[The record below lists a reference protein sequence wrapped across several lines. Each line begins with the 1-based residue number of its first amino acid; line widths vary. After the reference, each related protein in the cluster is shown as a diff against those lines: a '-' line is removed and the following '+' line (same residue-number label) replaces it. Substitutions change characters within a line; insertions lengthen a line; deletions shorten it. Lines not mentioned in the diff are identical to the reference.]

1 MSKKKRS
8 IALAWLLVLSMV
20 LPMFSSAIPTMATET
35 SVSAENNFDA
45 MTIEQI
51 LSQDKSITWVFAG
64 DSITHN
70 AGWSG
75 GMNSYSEWFEQYL
88 YDIGRGDDAVLL
100 SAWGGANT
108 YDFQYYEK
116 TPEGYG
122 PKVDAGKGLENMITK
137 YNPDVVFLK
146 LGMNERKKAT
156 ENIVRT
162 YKQILDGVY
171 AEGLKNNKVP
181 KIVLL
186 SSTPVSDET
195 FYDDQ
200 IHTESRDRAI
210 VGSVKRS
217 RDEIE
222 KIATEYDLTFVDLR
236 TAFIEE
242 ALRLGEDYSRTFYS
256 DSSDGTIHPNAAG
269 QYYIFKTL
277 SKAIGIYKED
287 MPIFQLKYEDILSQA
302 MYVDDTLISDY
313 SGEYGSTDGW
323 STVFTE
329 NYVWGVAGAQ
339 QMSGYEGPVPHR
351 SMFRFIDNALRYNE
365 YRDIRVYNFASPAY
379 TNGVADLLEKYD
391 KTMATRTYDV
401 FLLLP
406 EVPKVYESTYV
417 HSDTLV
423 EEYKANVLE
432 LLEKN
437 SGKTCILWTP
447 LASGDGTMNGYISAY
462 AEAVREIATAD
473 STILFFDANKF
484 MNDNMTGNTSLVNN
498 WFEDGVYVS
507 PLCADDVVFAFYTLM
522 NQTGTG
528 MNALKNRNLRYT
540 SDTQVFKGNYVRD
553 YIKADATVSGTT
565 VTVDVSA
572 IKTAYPNIT
581 NLRLMV
587 LPEKATG
594 NYHGDIRL
602 LSEVATV
609 SEVDNTYTFE
619 APCANLY
626 LAIYGEQN
634 GLIYRFKDISLTV
647 DTTATIP
654 EKTTPVPTGVYLD
667 SLKVMSAP
675 DFGFEKDTTSYNVNL
690 YQYQTYA
697 TVRATAQVGLTITVN
712 GETVASNALSKP
724 IKVESGSKIE
734 VAVTDGTTTK
744 TYTLTCVK
752 PQQPDIIITEVM
764 QDAYASYTVA
774 NSNDNYELVEI
785 YNASGRDLNLLDY
798 SLGFKK
804 DYTYNNVTE
813 SNSAEYPYY
822 FTGNDQSFGGDAS
835 YTGIKPITKY
845 SVYWT
850 DKVESEPPEVTFK
863 ADSTMVIWI
872 RSTPQSTEE
881 ARAEHG
887 ATLTY
892 ETLRAA
898 LEAHKGTHTLT
909 VNVDGVETAVVPQE
923 SQLVVAEV
931 TQNVKSAVLTNR
943 AKKTAEVADT
953 TQNYVMDN
961 FTGIYN
967 ADTATRGWLFMLKN
981 TAEFARNGAITEAGN
996 DIVTAAKFY
1005 RVGKEVDSTVVGTD
1019 KLSSV
1024 LSYNYER
1031 GMSVVRNENV
1041 VNVDTIGVGNTSDV
1055 MGYSNLTSFGAIEYW
1070 QKPLDFGD
1078 TTAPVIVDK
1087 TDRNLENAEN
1097 DSIAIDLALSDEQD
1111 LRYIELY
1118 VRKDGETEFT
1128 KVSKDYVLE
1137 TGVKNAGLTEDIQ
1150 SAEYSYTVTEMGELV
1165 EYYVKAVD
1173 GNNNVTTLGSEE
1185 EPLSITT
1192 LRIVEPYTAEK
1203 AKEHIG
1209 KQENIPTCATAGYIF
1224 AGWYEDEACEKSPI
1238 TDASQ
1243 VKETVYALFVSKT
1256 VLGVKAQLSADVLTD
1271 DVTTGT
1277 ANLRF
1282 VTTVDSLRYKEA
1294 GFKFVI
1300 YGTTS
1305 KVPTDVV
1312 YKKLYALNKDGTE
1325 DQLLPK
1331 MFSAISNYF
1340 WAVTVTGIPST
1351 AWDASI
1357 AVTPYWTTLDGVTVE
1372 GEEVT
1377 KTVNQGRNDSV
1388 ARIGTSYYNTV
1399 AEAVEAAVDNDTVE
1413 VLRDTTVDTAMTID
1427 KNITIANAIGSTATL
1442 TRAESL
1448 TGAMFTVTSEGNLTI
1463 ASAGA
1468 NTITVDGNNANVTAT
1483 DSMIVNAGT
1492 FTLGENASLING
1504 GNEDLKFGG
1513 ALSSTGTAIL
1523 GGNISGHTAQNGGAI
1538 YSYGNGTVT
1547 FNGGVLQNNT
1557 ATARGGVIY
1566 GTGTSETIVTAGEFA
1581 ENTAT
1586 GTIGGGA
1593 ISIAGNASLNVS
1605 GGDFHDNEATSTSTS
1620 AYGGGAI
1627 ESNGDVTI
1635 SGGIFESN
1643 SALNGG
1649 VIYMDSSCNAIITAG
1664 TFGSQNKGN
1673 TAENSGGV
1681 IYLKKSSTAGA
1692 KVTIEGGTFAY
1703 NEAAGTTGGGAIA
1716 GAALTTVD
1724 IQGGTFSN
1732 NSATSTA
1739 TDAYG
1744 GGAIETNGT
1753 LTISDGTFDT
1763 NTAFKGGA
1771 VYVDVDGQLTIS
1783 NGEFLNNSTSQLAG
1797 TQGGAIYNA
1806 GNNLTITGGTFG
1818 KEEQGNTAYYRG
1830 GAITIDSNTCLIA
1843 NISGAS
1849 FMDNSIA
1856 GKKQTYSG
1864 GGALY
1869 ITGTKAGT
1877 SVVNLT
1883 NCTFSGNTVTSTTA
1897 NYGFGGSI
1905 YNSYAYTLNI
1915 TGSTFTG
1922 GDAYYGGVIYL
1933 NYQTSDTGKSNMT
1946 LKNCAFSNNAAYTCA
1961 DIYANRGNV
1970 YLSGKVTSMIGLNQ
1984 GYTYSK
1990 LYVNESLDAESSV
2003 EIRVVTSTKT
2013 RVVVDFANDDLMT
2026 ECQNN
2031 NIFYLY
2037 DDDTSHANYTLSFSN
2052 KKATVVAKE

>member
-108 YDFQYYEK
+108 YDFQYYDD
-116 TPEGYG
+116 TPSGYG

-423 EEYKANVLE
+423 EEYKEDVLE

-447 LASGDGTMNGYISAY
+447 LASGDATLNGYISTY
-462 AEAVREIATAD
+462 AEAVREIATED

-484 MNDNMTGNTSLVNN
+484 MNDNMTSNASLVNN
-498 WFEDGVYVS
+498 WFEDDAYVS

-540 SDTQVFKGNYVRD
+540 SDTQVFKGNYIRD
-553 YIKADATVSGTT
+553 YIKADATVSDTT
-565 VTVDVSA
+565 VTVNVSA
-572 IKTAYPNIT
+572 IKAAYPNIT

-594 NYHGDIRL
+594 NYHDDIRL

-626 LAIYGEQN
+626 IAIYGEQD

-647 DTTATIP
+647 DTTAIIP
-654 EKTTPVPTGVYLD
+654 EKKAPVPTGVYLD

-675 DFGFEKDTTSYNVNL
+675 DFGFNKDTTAYNVNL

-697 TVRATAQVGLTITVN
+697 TVRTTAQAGLTITVN

-724 IKVESGSKIE
+724 IKVENGSKIE

-744 TYTLTCVK
+744 TYTLTCIK

-850 DKVESEPPEVTFK
+850 DKVESEPTEVTFK

-872 RSTPQSTEE
+872 RSMPQSTEE
-881 ARAEHG
+881 ARAEHA

-892 ETLRAA
+892 DTLRAA
-898 LEAHKGTHTLT
+898 LEENKGTHTLT

-961 FTGIYN
+961 FTGIYS
-967 ADTATRGWLFMLKN
+967 ADTATRGWLFLLKDSEDG
-981 TAEFARNGAITEAGN
+981 TPATFARNGAITTDGD

-1005 RVGKEVDSTVVGTD
+1005 RVGKEVDGTVVGTD

-1111 LRYIELY
+1111 LRYVELY
-1118 VRKDGETEFT
+1118 IRNDGETEFT

-1173 GNNNVTTLGSEE
+1173 GNNNVATLGSEE

-1209 KQENIPTCATAGYIF
+1209 KQDNIPTCTTDGYIF
-1224 AGWYEDEACEKSPI
+1224 AGWYEDEACEKSPV

-1243 VKETVYALFVSKT
+1243 IKETVYALFISKT

-1448 TGAMFTVTSEGNLTI
+1448 TGAMFTVTSKGNLTI

-1492 FTLGENASLING
+1492 FTLGKNASLING

-1566 GTGTSETIVTAGEFA
+1566 GTGTSETIVTAGEFT

-1649 VIYMDSSCNAIITAG
+1649 AIYMDASGELSISGGEFYSNQTINQTDAA
-1664 TFGSQNKGN
+1664 
-1673 TAENSGGV
+1673 GGV
-1681 IYLKKSSTAGA
+1681 IY
-1692 KVTIEGGTFAY
+1692 I
-1703 NEAAGTTGGGAIA
+1703 
-1716 GAALTTVD
+1716 
-1724 IQGGTFSN
+1724 
-1732 NSATSTA
+1732 
-1739 TDAYG
+1739 
-1744 GGAIETNGT
+1744 
-1753 LTISDGTFDT
+1753 
-1763 NTAFKGGA
+1763 KGNK
-1771 VYVDVDGQLTIS
+1771 LS
-1783 NGEFLNNSTSQLAG
+1783 
-1797 TQGGAIYNA
+1797 
-1806 GNNLTITGGTFG
+1806 ITGGTFG
-1818 KEEQGNTAYYRG
+1818 AEGKGNVSYQRG
-1830 GAITIDSNTCLIA
+1830 GAIYVADRTSIPEKV
-1843 NISGAS
+1843 NISIKNATFNYNTAENATKAS
-1849 FMDNSIA
+1849 GGMMYVGKNSIVDIEGCTIEHNKAVDTKPSTA
-1856 GKKQTYSG
+1856 GIYYLGGVMYISSAVVTVSG
-1864 GGALY
+1864 TSFNYNEAGTGGAIYATESGTRLTLDDSDFVNNTATAVTSSATDVDGLGGAIY
-1869 ITGTKAGT
+1869 INKSIVEIKSGSTFAENSAFRGGAIGLGNSGDLTLSDCEFENNLATGT
-1877 SVVNLT
+1877 
-1883 NCTFSGNTVTSTTA
+1883 
-1897 NYGFGGSI
+1897 YGRDII
-1905 YNSYAYTLNI
+1905 YNS
-1915 TGSTFTG
+1915 GSLT
-1922 GDAYYGGVIYL
+1922 
-1933 NYQTSDTGKSNMT
+1933 
-1946 LKNCAFSNNAAYTCA
+1946 
-1961 DIYANRGNV
+1961 
-1970 YLSGKVTSMIGLNQ
+1970 LSGKIGNARIDKREYEIIVKGELDSTSKIEIMQISGDSGIVQVRFDSAEATEIGAQ
-1984 GYTYSK
+1984 CISYYKYYST
-1990 LYVNESLDAESSV
+1990 VNSGLTLQFD
-2003 EIRVVTSTKT
+2003 
-2013 RVVVDFANDDLMT
+2013 T
-2026 ECQNN
+2026 ENCYA
-2031 NIFYLY
+2031 IM
-2037 DDDTSHANYTLSFSN
+2037 
-2052 KKATVVAKE
+2052 KE